1 MKLKSTFIFTLL
13 LSNFVFIPLVNA
25 GWQRN
30 LAKLRKPIVKL
41 FAPLVIGK
49 GAYEMNKSKARTFC
63 NKNGNIY
70 ICEK

>member
-13 LSNFVFIPLVNA
+13 LSNFFFIPLVNA
-25 GWQRN
+25 GWQKH
-30 LAKLRKPIVKL
+30 LAKLKKPIVKL

-49 GAYEMNKSKARTFC
+49 GAYEVNKSKARTFC
-63 NKNGNIY
+63 NKDGYLY